1 MLNTNNISS
10 REKLLFTILAFLVGI
25 FLYVFFRFGPLSTEM
40 QRWDERVS
48 QAEQNV
54 PSLIK
59 VSPQLSKEA
68 EIKAKIEELQKF
80 IDREES
86 NLQGFRAKFI
96 NLNQP
101 EAIPLM
107 RSEITKLI
115 SRIGLRIVSIK
126 KSSLELSQLAGR
138 DYKDNTALLR
148 PQFDMV
154 LKSDYFQISKFLDE
168 LQSLDFNVVVTKLS
182 IFSKL
187 ESESVNEYYPLETK
201 ITLAF

>member
-40 QRWDERVS
+40 QRWDERVN

-182 IFSKL
+182 ILST
-187 ESESVNEYYPLETK
+187 S
-201 ITLAF
+201 

>member
-1 MLNTNNISS
+1 MNTNNISS

-40 QRWDERVS
+40 QRWDERIS

-68 EIKAKIEELQKF
+68 EIKEKIEELQKF

-101 EAIPLM
+101 DAIPLM

-115 SRIGLRIVSIK
+115 SKIGLRIVSIK

-138 DYKDNTALLR
+138 DYKDNAALLR

-168 LQSLDFNVVVTKLS
+168 LQSLDFYVVVTKLS
-182 IFSKL
+182 IFSTL
-187 ESESVNEYYPLETK
+187 ESEFVNEYYPLETK

>member
-40 QRWDERVS
+40 QRWDERIS

-59 VSPQLSKEA
+59 VLPQLSKEA
-68 EIKAKIEELQKF
+68 EIKEKIEELQKF

-101 EAIPLM
+101 DAIPLM

-115 SRIGLRIVSIK
+115 SKIGLRIVSIK

-138 DYKDNTALLR
+138 DYKDNAALLR

-182 IFSKL
+182 IFSTL
-187 ESESVNEYYPLETK
+187 ESEFVNEYYPLETK

>member
-40 QRWDERVS
+40 QRWDERIS

-68 EIKAKIEELQKF
+68 EIKEKIEELQKF

-101 EAIPLM
+101 DAIPLM

-115 SRIGLRIVSIK
+115 SKIGLRIVSIK

-138 DYKDNTALLR
+138 DYKDNAALLR

-168 LQSLDFNVVVTKLS
+168 LQSLDFYVVVTKLS
-182 IFSKL
+182 IFSTL
-187 ESESVNEYYPLETK
+187 ESEFVNEYYPLETK